1 MDSQRTDEQC
11 LAAFVGGDRAALGEL
26 ARRHEASLLGVA
38 SGLLGGCPSL
48 ASDAVQET
56 WVRVI
61 RYGHSF
67 NGRSSLRTWLYRI
80 TVNCCRDIRSRT
92 MPEQRPDPKAQSAAG
107 CPDPGQVPLIE
118 ERDDALY
125 EAVGRLSDSGRE
137 LVLLCYHDGL
147 THKQAAEVL
156 EIPLGTLKS
165 RLHAVLEQL
174 REHLCIEAKL

>member
-1 MDSQRTDEQC
+1 MDSQRTDEQL

-56 WVRVI
+56 WMRVI

-80 TVNCCRDIRSRT
+80 TVNCCRDIHCGT
-92 MPEQRPDPKAQSAAG
+92 TPEQRPTPTTQPAVG
-107 CPDPGQVPLIE
+107 CPDPAQPPMLE

-125 EAVGRLSDSGRE
+125 GAVGRLSDAGRE

-147 THKQAAEVL
+147 THKQAAQVL

>member
-1 MDSQRTDEQC
+1 MDSQRSDEQC
-11 LAAFVGGDRAALGEL
+11 LAAFVGGDRTALGEL

-56 WVRVI
+56 WMRVI

-67 NGRSSLRTWLYRI
+67 NGRSCLRTWLYRI

-92 MPEQRPDPKAQSAAG
+92 TPEQRPYPKAQPAAE
-107 CPDPGQVPLIE
+107 CPGPGQLPMLE

-125 EAVGRLSDSGRE
+125 EAVGRLSDAGRE

-147 THKQAAEVL
+147 THKQAAQVL

>member
-1 MDSQRTDEQC
+1 M
-11 LAAFVGGDRAALGEL
+11 
-26 ARRHEASLLGVA
+26 
-38 SGLLGGCPSL
+38 
-48 ASDAVQET
+48 
-56 WVRVI
+56 RVI

-67 NGRSSLRTWLYRI
+67 NGRSGLKTWLYRI
-80 TVNCCRDIRSRT
+80 TVNCCRDIHSGT
-92 MPEQRPDPKAQSAAG
+92 TPERRPYPKAQPAVA
-107 CPDPGQVPLIE
+107 CPDPGQVPIIE

-125 EAVGRLSDSGRE
+125 EAVGRLSDAGRE

>member
-1 MDSQRTDEQC
+1 MDSKRTDEQL
-11 LAAFVGGDRAALGEL
+11 LAAFVGGDRAPLGEL

-56 WVRVI
+56 WMRVI

-80 TVNCCRDIRSRT
+80 TVNCCRDIRSGT
-92 MPEQRPDPKAQSAAG
+92 TPEQRPTPTAPPAVA
-107 CPDPGQVPLIE
+107 CPDPGQLPMLE

-125 EAVGRLSDSGRE
+125 EAVGRLSDSERE